1 MGNLNRVLLI
11 GHVLDDPEARTTFS
25 GSAMLKFRLRVD
37 RPQELAAREASDIFD
52 VVAWE
57 RLAEQVKLIIH
68 RDALVLV
75 EGRLQIRSFDGKDGR
90 RKYVTEV
97 VARSVDALSRG
108 GKEPTASPSAPP
120 VADEIDFADFEA
132 EESLSKGLPF

>member
-97 VARSVDALSRG
+97 VSLSVDCLSRW
-108 GKEPTASPSAPP
+108 GKEPSASPSAPP